1 MGLCPPL
8 SSWLGSVQPREGL
21 LPLDTTFSRPSTV
34 QPTRR
39 LEGLGVPGAIAKGY
53 VHMQSQV
60 GSQSWDPAGFSRS
73 RQGADDGLAKEAEGR
88 SPAGLGCPFREQGSP
103 LPPPNRV
110 LRIKFPAFVP

>member
-88 SPAGLGCPFREQGSP
+88 SQLGSGAHSVNRV
-103 LPPPNRV
+103 LPSPPNRV